1 MINLWKFMRYDSEH
15 KQRTHQK
22 LLEEASSEIRQHG
35 PGNISVAALMAK
47 VGLTHGGFYAHF
59 KSKDELVAEA
69 ISYGLEE
76 RVEAFEKNLQG
87 ADLSVALAN
96 YIDLYLSPG
105 HRDLRDKGCA
115 VVALNGDVARMSDE
129 TKVRFESG
137 IQRTIKILADILMKL
152 NKENP
157 DELACSMLTEMV
169 GALAVS
175 RTLSNSALSAWV
187 LDNARSSIKKRI
199 GLDI

>member
-1 MINLWKFMRYDSEH
+1 MRYDSEH

-22 LLEEASSEIRQHG
+22 LLEEASAAIREHG
-35 PGNISVAALMAK
+35 PNNISVAALMAK

-59 KSKDELVAEA
+59 KSKDDLIAEA
-69 ISYGLEE
+69 ISYVLEE
-76 RVEAFEKNLQG
+76 RAEAFEKNLQG
-87 ADLSVALAN
+87 EDLSAALAN
-96 YIDLYLSPG
+96 YIDLYLSSG

-115 VVALNGDVARMSDE
+115 VVALNGDIARMSDD
-129 TKVRFESG
+129 TKARFESG
-137 IQRTIKILADILMKL
+137 IQRTIKILSGILIKL

-157 DELACSMLTEMV
+157 DELACSILTEMA

-187 LDNARSSIKKRI
+187 LDNARSSVKKRI

>member
-1 MINLWKFMRYDSEH
+1 MRYDNEH

-22 LLEEASSEIRQHG
+22 LIEETSAAIRQHG

-59 KSKDELVAEA
+59 KSKDDLVAET
-69 ISYGLEE
+69 ITYLLEE
-76 RVEAFEKNLQG
+76 RVESFEKSLEG

-96 YIDLYLSPG
+96 YIDSYLSTM
-105 HRDLRDKGCA
+105 HRDTRDKGCA
-115 VVALNGDVARMSDE
+115 IAALNGDVARMSND
-129 TKVRFESG
+129 TKTRFELG
-137 IQRTIKILADILMKL
+137 IQRSMNILSGVLIKL

-157 DELACSMLTEMV
+157 EELAGSVLTEMV

-175 RTLSNSALSAWV
+175 RTLSNTELSAWLLNNTRISV
-187 LDNARSSIKKRI
+187 KKRI
-199 GLDI
+199 GLGT